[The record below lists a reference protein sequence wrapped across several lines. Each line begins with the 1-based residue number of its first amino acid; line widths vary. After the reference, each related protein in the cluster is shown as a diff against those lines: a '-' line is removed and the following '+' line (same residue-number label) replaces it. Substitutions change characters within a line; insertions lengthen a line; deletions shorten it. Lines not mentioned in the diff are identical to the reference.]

1 MQTQQTMDYS
11 IHSLIIYLWS
21 KKMWIIGIPFVVTLI
36 TAGWSLTISNTYLSD
51 TVLSP
56 TEEASGGGLANLSG
70 QLGGLASLAGISLG
84 ESSTDHVTI
93 AMAILESRQFISR
106 FVNKYELKDE
116 IMAAQ
121 EWDEVTG
128 ELIFDVNI
136 YDPASQTW
144 TRKPEGNRPSEPTD
158 LEVYEKFRELLIVE
172 RDKATNLVTISIEFF
187 SPDMAQIW
195 LQNMIAEVNNVMRE
209 REIDTT
215 QQNIAYL
222 EEQVE
227 GLDNIEMR
235 TVFFQL
241 IQEQSKN
248 LMLAEVRTDFV
259 FTIIDPPI
267 LPELKHAPR
276 RALIC
281 IVAMILS
288 GFLVV
293 AGFTL
298 SFLIVPRN
306 H

>member
-187 SPDMAQIW
+187 SPDLAQIW